1 MRQGKQRSINR
12 QADNTGGQMTDMPNR
27 KQPLSGIRVI
37 ELARVLAGPWAGQ
50 MLADMG
56 ADVIKVENPEGGD
69 DTRTWG
75 PPFVE
80 GADGENLSAAYYH
93 ATNRGKRSIVAD
105 LKTPDGCELVRR
117 LVRTADVVIENF
129 KRGGLAKYG
138 LDYES
143 LKVLNPKLI
152 YCSITGFGQTGPY
165 ADFAGYDYIVQ
176 GMSGFMSIT
185 GEPDGQPM
193 KAGVAVADI
202 FTGIY
207 SVTAIQAALIH
218 AIRSGEGQHID
229 MALLDVQSAVLA
241 NQNMNYL
248 ISGKPPVR
256 LGNAHPN
263 ISPYEVVPT
272 ADGFLI
278 LAVGNDGQFRRLCNI
293 LGIGA
298 IADDERFATNK
309 ARVAHK
315 VDVRQIVSTETLKWQ
330 KRDLLTVCEKNAVPA
345 GPINSIEEMFADP
358 QIKARGLRVDLE
370 TEDGTVIPGVR
381 TPIVLSQ
388 TPLRYERPSPKL
400 GEHQAQVL
408 AELENIERTTTP

>member
-1 MRQGKQRSINR
+1 MRQGTERFINR
-12 QADNTGGQMTDMPNR
+12 KTRAGGQMTDMPNR
-27 KQPLSGIRVI
+27 KPPLSGIRVI

-56 ADVIKVENPEGGD
+56 ADVIKVENPQGGD
-69 DTRTWG
+69 DTRAWG

-80 GADGENLSAAYYH
+80 STDGENLSAAYYH
-93 ATNRGKRSIVAD
+93 ATNRGKRSVIAD

-129 KRGGLAKYG
+129 KRGGLVKYG
-138 LDYES
+138 LDYDS
-143 LKVLNPKLI
+143 LRPLNPRLI

-207 SVTAIQAALIH
+207 SVSAIQAALIH
-218 AIRSGEGQHID
+218 AMRSGEGQHID

-248 ISGKPPVR
+248 ISGNAPVR

-278 LAVGNDGQFRRLCNI
+278 LAVGNDGQFRRLCTI
-293 LGIGA
+293 LGIA
-298 IADDERFATNK
+298 AMADDERYATNK

-315 VDVRQIVSTETLKWQ
+315 VEVRRIVSTETLKWQ
-330 KRDLLTVCEKNAVPA
+330 KRDLLTACENNAVPA

-358 QIKARGLRVDLE
+358 QVQARGLRVDLE
-370 TEDGTVIPGVR
+370 AGDGTVIPGVR
-381 TPIVLSQ
+381 TPIIMSQ

-400 GEHQAQVL
+400 GEHQVQVL
-408 AELENIERTTTP
+408 AELETIERNTTR

>member
-1 MRQGKQRSINR
+1 MAEISSK
-12 QADNTGGQMTDMPNR
+12 
-27 KQPLSGIRVI
+27 KQPPLAGIRVI

-56 ADVIKVENPEGGD
+56 ADVIKVESPDGGD
-69 DTRTWG
+69 DTRAWG

-80 GADGENLSAAYYH
+80 SKDGDNLSAAYYH
-93 ATNRGKRSIVAD
+93 STNRGKRSITVD
-105 LKTPDGCELVRR
+105 LKTDEGRETVRR
-117 LVRTADVVIENF
+117 LVKTADVVIENF
-129 KRGGLAKYG
+129 KRGGLEKYG
-138 LDYES
+138 LDYQS
-143 LKVLNPKLI
+143 LRALNPKLI

-218 AIRSGEGQHID
+218 AMRTGQGQHVD

-248 ISGKPPVR
+248 ISGNAPVR

-278 LAVGNDGQFRRLCNI
+278 LAVGNDGQFRRLCKI
-293 LGIGA
+293 LGIETV
-298 IADDERFATNK
+298 ADDERYATNK

-315 VDVRQIVSTETLKWQ
+315 VEVRQLVSTETLKWL
-330 KRDLLTVCEKNAVPA
+330 KRDLLTACESNAVPA

-358 QIKARGLRVDLE
+358 QVEARGLRVDLE
-370 TEDGTVIPGVR
+370 AADGTVIPGVR
-381 TPIVLSQ
+381 TPIVLSE
-388 TPLRYERPSPKL
+388 TPLHYNRPSPRL
-400 GEHQAQVL
+400 GEHQQEVL
-408 AELENIERTTTP
+408 AELIEIERNLTP

>member
-1 MRQGKQRSINR
+1 
-12 QADNTGGQMTDMPNR
+12 MTQTQPN
-27 KQPLSGIRVI
+27 KAPLAGIRVI

-50 MLADMG
+50 MLADLG

-69 DTRTWG
+69 DTRHWG

-93 ATNRGKRSIVAD
+93 SANRGKRSITAD
-105 LKTPDGCELVRR
+105 LRSDEGQALVRR
-117 LVRTADVVIENF
+117 LVATADVVIENF
-129 KRGGLAKYG
+129 KLGGLVKYG

-143 LKVLNPKLI
+143 LRKINPKLV

-165 ADFAGYDYIVQ
+165 ASLAGYDYIVQ

-193 KAGVAVADI
+193 KAGVAIADI

-207 SVTAIQAALIH
+207 AVSAIEAALIH
-218 AIRSGEGQHID
+218 ALKTGEGQLVD

-248 ISGKPPVR
+248 VSGRPPTR

-272 ADGFLI
+272 ADGYLI
-278 LAVGNDGQFRRLCNI
+278 LAIGNDGQFRRLSAI
-293 LGIGA
+293 LGLTG

-309 ARVAHK
+309 ARVANR
-315 VDVRQIVSTETLKWQ
+315 DEVRRLVSTETLKWA
-330 KRDLLTVCEKNAVPA
+330 KVDLLKACEANAVPSGA
-345 GPINSIEEMFADP
+345 INTIEDMFNDP
-358 QIKARGLRVDLE
+358 QIVARGLRVDLE
-370 TEDGTVIPGVR
+370 DSAGTVIPGVR
-381 TPIVLSQ
+381 TPVVLSR
-388 TPLRYERPSPKL
+388 TPLRYERPSPRL
-400 GEHQAQVL
+400 GEHQEEVL
-408 AELENIERTTTP
+408 AELIQWEGKK